1 MGALEQVVRQLE
13 EGRLGLS
20 ESLECYEHGVKH
32 LKQCY
37 RALETAERKIELLA
51 GVDAEGNPISEP
63 FDEGEMSLDEKATSR
78 SKRRSRKRPDDLGT
92 QTTGTLF

>member
-1 MGALEQVVRQLE
+1 MGALEKVVRQLE

-37 RALETAERKIELLA
+37 QALEAAERKIELLA

-63 FDEGEMSLDEKATSR
+63 FDEGEMSLDEKASSR
-78 SKRRSRKRPDDLGT
+78 SKRRSSRRPDDLGT
-92 QTTGTLF
+92 QTSGTLF

>member
-1 MGALEQVVRQLE
+1 MGALETVVRQLE

-20 ESLECYEHGVKH
+20 ESLECYERGVKH

-37 RALETAERKIELLA
+37 QALESVERKIELLA

-92 QTTGTLF
+92 QTSGTLF